1 MLGFSPLPRTAEAA
15 LRDAEHPQP
24 TVRRSALADLGRHA
38 HAADRERAI
47 LAIIA
52 LLRSDPSPDLRA
64 EAAVA
69 LADADATGARAA
81 LLAALDD
88 PAERVRQMALLAL
101 GELGEPGDQE
111 LGARLLGAVDAVEPA
126 LRFQALI
133 ACERLLPERA
143 AELVARALGDADDE
157 IRTMALRLARKRW
170 PNADGPDALLE
181 LGRRALDDSAARV
194 RAAAALWLAPRR
206 EPAAE
211 RVLVGVVTGS
221 VPLEPGPDLGE
232 AFELAGSLGLAEAR
246 PALERRAFGLL
257 GRTSALGWHARIA
270 LARLGD
276 ARARRAIVKGLGA
289 WTRDARTLA
298 VVAAGRAGL
307 SEARDGIARLRGDLR
322 RAEPEAVEEA
332 LAALAAAD
340 GPGD

>member
-24 TVRRSALADLGRHA
+24 TVRLSALSDLRRHTRTDA
-38 HAADRERAI
+38 RERAT

-52 LLRSDPSPDLRA
+52 LLRSDPSPEIRA

-69 LADADATGARAA
+69 LADAEARGARTA

-88 PAERVRQMALLAL
+88 PELSVRQMAILSL
-101 GELGEPGDQE
+101 GELGEPGDEE
-111 LGARLLGAVDAVEPA
+111 LGERLFRAIAAPEPA

-143 AELVARALGDADDE
+143 LELLAGALGDQDE
-157 IRTMALRLARKRW
+157 EVRAMALRLARKRW
-170 PNADGPDALLE
+170 PAADAPESLLALA
-181 LGRRALDDSAARV
+181 RRALDDTASRV
-194 RAAAALWLAPRR
+194 RAAAALFLAPSR
-206 EPAAE
+206 EPRAE
-211 RVLVGVVTGS
+211 RALVGVVAGT
-221 VPLEPGPDLGE
+221 VPIDPGPDLEE
-232 AFELAGSLGLAEAR
+232 AIELVGTLGLAAAR
-246 PALERRAFGLL
+246 PVLERRAFGWLA
-257 GRTSALGWHARIA
+257 RMNPLGWHARIA

-276 ARARRAIVKGLGA
+276 ARARSAILKGLSA
-289 WTRDARTLA
+289 WTRDARTLS

-307 SEARDGIARLRGDLR
+307 TEARARILAFRGDAR

-332 LAALAAAD
+332 LAALASGAD
-340 GPGD
+340 